1 MNIRGCEKLTEA
13 NVIVAYR
20 LAFREPAVKTKFHD
34 ELYGRH
40 NDGILSRIPHRKLAD
55 GVIEIPQR
63 NFDEISGIFEKYGV
77 DYELRLAIPVKE
89 HDEIVKIVKTLEDPY
104 EKALDL
110 NSSDF
115 SSFVIERL
123 QQLGEK
129 PVEAAEFKGEML
141 AISDTVQKWA
151 GKHEDDPLASV
162 LPYMVKALEAKRDVE
177 PAVAKSNIQR
187 VAESLKNWAVGYHVL
202 RESNDEESVGELLK
216 KYKARKK
223 MS

>member
-20 LAFREPAVKTKFHD
+20 LAVREPAVRTRFHD

-40 NDGILSRIPHRKLAD
+40 NDGILSRIPHMKLAD
-55 GVIEIPQR
+55 CVIEIPQR
-63 NFDEISGIFEKYGV
+63 NFDEVSSIFEKYGI

-89 HDEIVKIVKTLEDPY
+89 RVEILGIVKTIKDPY

-110 NSSDF
+110 DSSDF
-115 SSFVIERL
+115 SNFVFERL
-123 QQLGEK
+123 QQLGK
-129 PVEAAEFKGEML
+129 RSVKAGEFTDDLL

-162 LPYMVKALEAKRDVE
+162 LSYMFKAFEARRDVE
-177 PAVAKSNIQR
+177 PAIARSNILR
-187 VAESLKNWAVGYHVL
+187 VAESLRNWTVGYHVL
-202 RESNDEESVGELLK
+202 RESSDEESVGELLK

-223 MS
+223 